1 MARTAFSTFP
11 ASGVGPL
18 GAQSNGAALVG
29 QFYAERN
36 REYPLRVP
44 VLSVGR
50 DDANTLRIRDER
62 IAAHH
67 VRIERADSCYVLEV
81 VTEDEL
87 TTLNGADLGAGERR
101 DLADGDLIGLAD
113 LEFRFIDDH
122 REGVLS
128 RLWVVAGVHRGKT
141 FRIDQSEIIVGRA
154 MENDVQFPDRSVSR
168 HHCRIAKN
176 GRSWWIEDM
185 ESTNGTIIDGA
196 PILARRELH
205 HGDMIV
211 AGFSK
216 FVFQMD
222 DRPIEGL
229 RLEPRPPCN

>member
-1 MARTAFSTFP
+1 M
-11 ASGVGPL
+11 
-18 GAQSNGAALVG
+18 
-29 QFYAERN
+29 
-36 REYPLRVP
+36 
-44 VLSVGR
+44 
-50 DDANTLRIRDER
+50 
-62 IAAHH
+62 
-67 VRIERADSCYVLEV
+67 
-81 VTEDEL
+81 VTEDEP
-87 TTLNGADLGAGERR
+87 TTLNGADLGAGDRC
-101 DLADGDLIGLAD
+101 DLTDGDLIGLAD
-113 LEFRFIDDH
+113 LVFRFIDDH

-141 FRIDQSEIIVGRA
+141 FRIDRSEIIIGRA
-154 MENDVQFPDRSVSR
+154 IENDVQFPDRSVSR

-196 PILARRELH
+196 PILARRELQ
-205 HGDMIV
+205 HGDMVV

-222 DRPIEGL
+222 DRPLEDL